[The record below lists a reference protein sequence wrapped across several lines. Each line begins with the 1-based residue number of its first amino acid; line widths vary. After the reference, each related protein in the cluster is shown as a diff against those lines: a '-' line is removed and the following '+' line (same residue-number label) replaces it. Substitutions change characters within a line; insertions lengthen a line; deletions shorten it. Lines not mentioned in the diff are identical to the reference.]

1 MWEVVLRFIGILSV
15 VCLTLLLSN
24 ATSGVLICSDLSPLN
39 GFNGLK
45 ELNGKL
51 TVSFEAK
58 RHEKPLHTRSSRY
71 LYKPAERQNLSMP
84 FLPVNDSIYANSN
97 RRSSLYYRESES
109 DTDSRIKRHHE
120 SNLIYRFIHSR
131 NTSVLASV

>member
-1 MWEVVLRFIGILSV
+1 MLRFIGILSA

-24 ATSGVLICSDLSPLN
+24 ATGEGLSSSALLSTSN
-39 GFNGLK
+39 GSIELK
-45 ELNGKL
+45 EPNGRL
-51 TVSFEAK
+51 TLSSEAK
-58 RHEKPLHTRSSRY
+58 RNDDPLHTRSSRY

-97 RRSSLYYRESES
+97 RRSSLCYRESEG
-109 DTDSRIKRHHE
+109 DTYSRIKRHHE

-131 NTSVLASV
+131 NTSILASV